1 MQFQGEKPI
10 FLQLAEQLEDG
21 ILSGAYPEGSQVP
34 SITEY
39 AATYKI
45 NPATALKGINQL
57 VNAGLL
63 YKKRGIGMFVAEG
76 AQENLRKQRSEAFY
90 HDYVEKMV
98 REAKGLG
105 LTLAQL
111 TDLIKCK
118 DITKQFG
125 STRAL
130 DQVSLTLEPGHIYGL
145 LGNNGAGKSTLLSI
159 LTDRQLPDQGTVTV
173 DGQPVRNNDA
183 ALHKVFMV
191 GEQNFFP
198 EDMKIKRALH
208 TMTYFYPDF
217 DLRRAHGLAKQ
228 FGLSLKKKIP
238 ALSTGYSSI
247 FRLILGLSVNTPYVI
262 FDEPVLGLD
271 AQHRELFYRLLVEK
285 FMAQSCTILLSTHLI
300 SEVENLIDHTI
311 ILREGR
317 ILRNAPT
324 EELLTSAYTLSGPAG
339 LVEQYT
345 EGKQILTSHSLGGL
359 KTVTLQE
366 ESTEPLPA
374 GLERSSMRLQDY
386 FISLQEAEDGTTE
399 RKDANHVYES

>member
-1 MQFQGEKPI
+1 M
-10 FLQLAEQLEDG
+10 
-21 ILSGAYPEGSQVP
+21 
-34 SITEY
+34 SIE
-39 AATYKI
+39 
-45 NPATALKGINQL
+45 
-57 VNAGLL
+57 
-63 YKKRGIGMFVAEG
+63 
-76 AQENLRKQRSEAFY
+76 
-90 HDYVEKMV
+90 
-98 REAKGLG
+98 
-105 LTLAQL
+105 
-111 TDLIKCK
+111 CK

-285 FMAQSCTILLSTHLI
+285 FMAVRGSSPDLWPLGPFFPRSR
-300 SEVENLIDHTI
+300 DK
-311 ILREGR
+311 RP
-317 ILRNAPT
+317 RNAVF
-324 EELLTSAYTLSGPAG
+324 AG
-339 LVEQYT
+339 FP
-345 EGKQILTSHSLGGL
+345 G
-359 KTVTLQE
+359 
-366 ESTEPLPA
+366 
-374 GLERSSMRLQDY
+374 RLQRQTY
-386 FISLQEAEDGTTE
+386 QSLSFCI
-399 RKDANHVYES
+399 KDRHSPVD